1 MPTVFSNL
9 FSDQDLE
16 YFIQNKDV
24 LDAKAKLHTT
34 NVVYFNLPLTETIRE
49 SLATNLDLDLSKT
62 SNVPMRWIKG
72 DTPAHKDIGSTNFEN
87 TYLAYLND
95 SDGEFVIDDTSYSI
109 NANSAF
115 VFNEGTNHFTQNTG
129 TEPRLL
135 LGPMNELGGRVGFAA
150 QVTYYPSEA
159 DALAQTNILYSGAT
173 FQIGEGVT
181 PGPGGFNQWRIASNS
196 TGSSPQNVVYNIGDV
211 LIGYPG
217 YVVYYLYPS
226 APCFLEGTK
235 ILTMINGIDMYVP
248 IENLKK
254 GNVVKTIHD
263 GYKQIE
269 MIGKS
274 TIDNPGNNERI
285 ENRLYKCR
293 TENYP
298 ELTEDLYITGCHS
311 ILVDEI
317 TDVERENL
325 IKQMGKI
332 YVTDKKYRLMASV
345 DERAEPWNSEGT
357 YTIWHLALE
366 NDDERM
372 NYGIYANGGLLVETC
387 SLNYFKNWANLV

>member
-1 MPTVFSNL
+1 
-9 FSDQDLE
+9 
-16 YFIQNKDV
+16 
-24 LDAKAKLHTT
+24 
-34 NVVYFNLPLTETIRE
+34 
-49 SLATNLDLDLSKT
+49 
-62 SNVPMRWIKG
+62 
-72 DTPAHKDIGSTNFEN
+72 
-87 TYLAYLND
+87 
-95 SDGEFVIDDTSYSI
+95 
-109 NANSAF
+109 
-115 VFNEGTNHFTQNTG
+115 
-129 TEPRLL
+129 
-135 LGPMNELGGRVGFAA
+135 MNELGGRVGFAA